1 MSRRKSLSIA
11 VCKDRKKHEENLRGR
26 RGDYRIDYGL
36 QGVCNLYILFP
47 IPYSREL
54 FWMVQILERLG
65 SKVSLDIVAEAF
77 SPDTTSDVAAGLW
90 EPHLIGGTPKE
101 KVE

>member
-1 MSRRKSLSIA
+1 M
-11 VCKDRKKHEENLRGR
+11 
-26 RGDYRIDYGL
+26 
-36 QGVCNLYILFP
+36 CNLYILFP
-47 IPYSREL
+47 TPYSRDL

-65 SKVSLDIVAEAF
+65 SQVSLDIVAEVF

-90 EPHLIGGTPKE
+90 EPHIIGGTPKE

>member
-1 MSRRKSLSIA
+1 
-11 VCKDRKKHEENLRGR
+11 
-26 RGDYRIDYGL
+26 
-36 QGVCNLYILFP
+36 
-47 IPYSREL
+47 
-54 FWMVQILERLG
+54 MVQILERLG

>member
-1 MSRRKSLSIA
+1 
-11 VCKDRKKHEENLRGR
+11 
-26 RGDYRIDYGL
+26 
-36 QGVCNLYILFP
+36 
-47 IPYSREL
+47 
-54 FWMVQILERLG
+54 MVQILERLG

-90 EPHLIGGTPKE
+90 EPHLISGTPKE